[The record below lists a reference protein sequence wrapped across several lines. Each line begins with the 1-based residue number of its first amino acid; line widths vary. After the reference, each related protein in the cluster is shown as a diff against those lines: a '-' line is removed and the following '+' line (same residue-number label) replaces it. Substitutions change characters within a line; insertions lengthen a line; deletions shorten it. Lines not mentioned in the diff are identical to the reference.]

1 MMTFVTA
8 RTTLRPVTPD
18 DVPALHA
25 LWIDPAVRKYL
36 WDDTII
42 PRERAAE
49 VVAASD
55 DDFAAHRFGLWAV
68 HETATGDWI
77 GFCGFRSSEADE
89 VELLYGIWPRHWGRG
104 LVTEAARALLSYA
117 FVTLGVTEVVAAT
130 DVPNLASVR
139 VLERLGMH
147 FERRGLL
154 NGLDTVFYRLPR
166 ERFTDSRPSHR
177 ELRML

>member
-1 MMTFVTA
+1 MVLTTA
-8 RTTLRPVTPD
+8 RTTLRPLVAD

-25 LWIDPAVRKYL
+25 LWTDPDVRKYL

-42 PRERAAE
+42 TRERAAE

-77 GFCGFRSSEADE
+77 GFCGFRSSVAKD
-89 VELLYGIWPRHWGRG
+89 VELLYGIWPRYWGQG
-104 LVTEAARALLSYA
+104 LVTEAARALLAYA
-117 FVTLGVTEVVAAT
+117 FLTLGVAEVSAAT
-130 DVPNLASVR
+130 DVPNEASAR
-139 VLERLGMH
+139 VLKRLGMQ

-154 NGLDTVFYRLPR
+154 NGLDTLFYRLSREEFVCTPR
-166 ERFTDSRPSHR
+166 AG
-177 ELRML
+177 